1 MSVEKCNRREKAVV
15 IKAYMGQLVVTHQY
29 QLCFWYCITHSLS
42 HSGAEQRFVFMNLFM
57 SRPAPEQ
64 KLALQF

>member
-15 IKAYMGQLVVTHQY
+15 IKAYMGQLIVTHQY

-42 HSGAEQRFVFMNLFM
+42 HSGAEQRFVLG
-57 SRPAPEQ
+57 S
-64 KLALQF
+64 